1 MNRNTPRMS
10 PEDEL
15 LLAQLYARYHSQIYF
30 YAYSF
35 LKDEYVA
42 QDIVSDVFT
51 LACEKFSEF
60 KNHENQI
67 GWLYKTARY
76 KMSEVR
82 RRLKKEVLGS
92 QEDAA
97 QEFESLLQAAPGNSS
112 QYSLRELELAIHDA
126 LNADEYK
133 RFQRYFIRGF
143 SLPEMAELEG
153 ISCNNMS
160 VRLSRLR
167 RKLQEL
173 L

>member
-1 MNRNTPRMS
+1 MNRNTQRMG
-10 PEDEL
+10 PEDDM
-15 LLAQLYARYHSQIYF
+15 LLARLYAEYHSQIYL

-42 QDIVSDVFT
+42 QDIVSDTFT
-51 LACEKFSEF
+51 LACEKFDEF
-60 KNHENQI
+60 KIHSSQI
-67 GWLYKTARY
+67 GWLYKVARY
-76 KMSEVR
+76 KIREVH
-82 RRLKKEVLGS
+82 RRLKKEGLGFHAE
-92 QEDAA
+92 QDFGAFLENIPCD
-97 QEFESLLQAAPGNSS
+97 SS
-112 QYSLRELELAIHDA
+112 QYAIKELEFAVHDA

-133 RFQRYFIRGF
+133 RFQRYFLWGF

-167 RKLQEL
+167 QKLKAL